1 MEMSGLEYIGALA
14 ILAVFFYILVN
25 TGPEHNEADDLP
37 DFGLPATKKKK
48 KKKRSTKSKKKKI
61 KR

>member
-1 MEMSGLEYIGALA
+1 MSGLEYIGALA

-48 KKKRSTKSKKKKI
+48 PCSGDLG
-61 KR
+61 